1 VAGVATINVII
12 GISDHERAGHQPRDL
27 FRSPLLDSAAAEGR
41 WLGSYDVPLTANG
54 RVETPMFK
62 LPHRSAHRVRNFV
75 LQMVDRGYSHLC
87 GMMGWHYGIEAVCGL
102 NIAALAE
109 WSWNPNG
116 RSIEQ
121 FAFAWAL
128 REGMSEA
135 EAAAAFVEWHSMVGP
150 IEWDVFDSGEI

>member
-62 LPHRSAHRVRNFV
+62 LPHRSAHRVRDFV

-135 EAAAAFVEWHSMVGP
+135 EAAAFVEWHSMVGP